1 MDVLSKIATK
11 QGLSVD
17 DLPSTSLTEFQY
29 KYNIDY
35 KNWYQALPYAFSFQ
49 PRNTTT
55 DEAHI
60 FNLPISPQ
68 NLTITTNYATNVI
81 STLYGIVE
89 EHSEVRFYDI
99 QISGT
104 TGFSPNSKILNF
116 DNDLNQATRSSTDFS
131 PGGSTKG
138 GRSSFEPLI
147 DISFG
152 GFASRTA
159 NIMNQLINK
168 AVDVADTFLGQSNN
182 TGINLSATGY
192 AAFHNL
198 YRFFLLYKEDAA
210 AMGTNGVNK
219 FSTDGVRKLHPL
231 TFLNYK
237 DGIKY
242 DCVPVS
248 FTLTRDANNPMLY
261 NYNIKLRAFNLRQ
274 IDVPMAQ
281 LSAEQSL
288 QKQLKDMG
296 LVNGNQ
302 PITSQSLFNKIVST
316 ASDTKAILVG
326 TISGVSTLGQ

>member
-1 MDVLSKIATK
+1 MFSSMHGRRKFTVDDIPES
-11 QGLSVD
+11 GLS
-17 DLPSTSLTEFQY
+17 SKFIYQ
-29 KYNIDY
+29 YNIDY

-49 PRNTTT
+49 PRST
-55 DEAHI
+55 DIEENYI
-60 FNLPISPQ
+60 FNLPIAPQ

-104 TGFSPNSKILNF
+104 TGFSPNTKVLNF
-116 DNDLNQATRSSTDFS
+116 EKDLNQAAKPLTDFS
-131 PGGSTKG
+131 PSGSTKG

-182 TGINLSATGY
+182 SGINLSATGY

-210 AMGTNGVNK
+210 ALGKSGVNG
-219 FSTDGVRKLHPL
+219 FSTDATRKTHPL

-248 FTLTRDANNPMLY
+248 FTLTRDASNPMLY

-274 IDVPMAQ
+274 IDTPFSQ
-281 LSAEQSL
+281 LSSEQLL
-288 QKQLKDMG
+288 QQQLSNMG
-296 LVNGNQ
+296 LVNGTE

-316 ASDTKAILVG
+316 ASDAKAILVG
-326 TISGVSTLGQ
+326 TVSGVSTLGQ